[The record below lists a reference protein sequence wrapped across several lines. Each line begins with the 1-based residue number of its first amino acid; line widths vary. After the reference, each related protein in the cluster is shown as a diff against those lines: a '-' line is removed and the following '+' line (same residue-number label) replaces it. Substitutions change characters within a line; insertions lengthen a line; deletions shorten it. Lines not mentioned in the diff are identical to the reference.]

1 MKARTL
7 ITLLVAALVTVSGAW
22 GQTTKNLSQF
32 SELPEAPNAADW
44 FYMWDTSAGVS
55 KKISPANLFG
65 AMPNPGLTTLGGV
78 KRNVGTAGQFV
89 TGIDSDGSLLY
100 DTPAGGPGGGITL
113 TGSRVPYGDGAGSY
127 THEAAFYYD
136 ASNDKLVVGA
146 LGLGAAAQLGVTGGG
161 AFQFYNVTA
170 TETLNLSVSP
180 GGNNIATWDSSTG
193 INVMDTGSI
202 ELRVPTEVYNATAW
216 NGDPSVPTKDAI
228 RDALVALPTGGDV
241 SAASVFS
248 ADNALLRSDGAGTKG
263 VQASGITVDDS
274 NNVSG
279 VGSLS
284 ASSVGLDTASFLDSD
299 ASHSTTINFG
309 SNLTSPRSLDINT
322 GDADRTLSINGDA
335 TISDW
340 FNQSVKTSAS
350 PSFASMTLSGT
361 LTAPNADHSAGTTT
375 IGPLQ
380 TSDGVP
386 LLNERTVYGSG
397 TAFPLPGVTPAA
409 VDSGVTDPVITINS
423 AGTYI
428 IEVRVLLNYAA
439 AVVASETATIKL
451 RRTNN
456 SAADV
461 TGATTTIDLPVAG
474 SALTHSYGVV
484 ILPPVIYTTTN
495 TDDSLTIFG
504 SVSASLSSGSIQVTE
519 CSIVALRI
527 R

>member
-216 NGDPSVPTKDAI
+216 NSDLTVPTKDAI

-241 SAASVFS
+241 SAAAVFS
-248 ADNALLRSDGAGTKG
+248 ADNTLLRSDGAGTKG
-263 VQASGITVDDS
+263 AQASGITVDDS

-309 SNLTSPRSLDINT
+309 SNLTSPRSLDIVA
-322 GDADRTLSINGDA
+322 GDADRTLTISGDA

-380 TSDGVP
+380 TTDGVP
-386 LLNERTVYGSG
+386 LLNERTIYGAG
-397 TAFPLPGVTPAA
+397 TAYTLTNATAA
-409 VDSGVTDPVITINS
+409 VDMGTTDPVVTINS
-423 AGTYI
+423 VGTYLI
-428 IEVRVLLNYAA
+428 QVRALLNYNGATVSA
-439 AVVASETATIKL
+439 ETATIKL

-461 TGATTTIDLPVAG
+461 TGATTTIDLPVATT
-474 SALTHSYGVV
+474 LTHSYGVV
-484 ILPPVIYTTTN
+484 TLPPVIYTTLN

-504 SVSASLSSGSIQVTE
+504 NVSATLGAGSIQVGE